1 MRVIDICVHDYN
13 HLNYNCSP
21 QLKSIHND
29 LNLKMTTEYANSR
42 ILKWRQNK
50 ILLLCVKTNL

>member
-1 MRVIDICVHDYN
+1 MAMRVIDICVHDYN

-29 LNLKMTTEYANSR
+29 LNLKITTEYANSR
-42 ILKWRQNK
+42 ILKWMSNQ
-50 ILLLCVKTNL
+50 